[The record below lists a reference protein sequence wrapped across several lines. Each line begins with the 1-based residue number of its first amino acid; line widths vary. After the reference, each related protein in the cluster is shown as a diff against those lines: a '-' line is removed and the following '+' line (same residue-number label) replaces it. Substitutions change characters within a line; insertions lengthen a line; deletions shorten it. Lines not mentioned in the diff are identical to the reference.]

1 MIRSYELFTYAEER
15 NEYFDF
21 DYNSK
26 QITDFNITST
36 IKTIIVNVRSTMIL
50 STNKASSHWNA
61 FTYIK

>member
-1 MIRSYELFTYAEER
+1 MKRSYELFTYVEKR

-21 DYNSK
+21 DYSSK

-50 STNKASSHWNA
+50 STSKASSHWNA
-61 FTYIK
+61 FAYIK